1 VTDVDAPDAPFQL
14 ADMAPRP
21 RRRWLLPLLVALGA
35 VVLTGGVVAFVATR
49 SGEPPAPPAAV
60 AATSAALLS
69 ENDACVQLNPL
80 LLEASYVYSAFAK
93 TEAVPSTADARR
105 IADGLRAIKKVA
117 SADMGPDIDQIVKG
131 VVLLPAGGAG
141 IDFEDWQN
149 AGISLSTR
157 CAGAN

>member
-49 SGEPPAPPAAV
+49 SGEPPAPPAAA

-69 ENDACVQLNPL
+69 ENDACVKLNPL
-80 LLEASYVYSAFAK
+80 LRRSSDMYAAYVKDMTTPSTDEASA
-93 TEAVPSTADARR
+93 
-105 IADGLRAIKKVA
+105 LRAELREVQKVA
-117 SADMGPDIDQIVKG
+117 PADMSPDIGQVMKG
-131 VVLLPAGGAG
+131 VILLPGGGAG
-141 IDFEDWQN
+141 INFEDWQN
-149 AGISLSTR
+149 AGVSLAKR
-157 CAGAN
+157 CFGAI